1 MSNTNL
7 YNQTHLINEKS
18 YLECNNN
25 YNEKISNYFIT
36 KVHNNDKLEE
46 ITLSQP
52 NIYTRNGYGWSGN
65 KGDLIDIDSS
75 LRNCHNLTNMREIH
89 PLNNKDY
96 FNAPNLS
103 KGIGN
108 PCLESVLLP
117 GEDTNQKKST
127 NNFAGENISS
137 QRFKLLAETNKETYY
152 NSPLISENVNISR
165 SGDSSRALLKNPK
178 MLQQL
183 GYTYNGKFW
192 EKNDTKY

>member
-75 LRNCHNLTNMREIH
+75 LRIKGSATVPMSG
-89 PLNNKDY
+89 
-96 FNAPNLS
+96 APAQIQS
-103 KGIGN
+103 SI
-108 PCLESVLLP
+108 
-117 GEDTNQKKST
+117 KS
-127 NNFAGENISS
+127 
-137 QRFKLLAETNKETYY
+137 
-152 NSPLISENVNISR
+152 NSPFVRNGPPRGIIS
-165 SGDSSRALLKNPK
+165 P
-178 MLQQL
+178 
-183 GYTYNGKFW
+183 Y
-192 EKNDTKY
+192 